1 LLLSRVYPEL
11 HRLAARQMA
20 GERAGHTL
28 SATALVHDAWLRLS
42 ADASFRP
49 EDRRQF
55 LAVAA
60 RRMRQI
66 LVDHARRRGASRREG
81 GHLRSDVT
89 LSLLPGDGPAMVDLL
104 ALEQALEQLEA
115 LDARKARVVELRYFG
130 GLDMVEIAELLD
142 LSRATVQRDWEV
154 ARAFLYRALT

>member
-1 LLLSRVYPEL
+1 
-11 HRLAARQMA
+11 MA
-20 GERAGHTL
+20 SERAGHTL
-28 SATALVHDAWLRLS
+28 SATALVHDAWLRLN

-66 LVDHARRRGASRREG
+66 LVDHARRRAAARREG
-81 GHLRSDVT
+81 GSGRAELT
-89 LSLLPGDGPAMVDLL
+89 LSLVATDGPAELDLL
-104 ALEQALEQLEA
+104 ALEQALEKLEV

-130 GLDMVEIAELLD
+130 GLDMVEIAELMN

-154 ARAFLYRALT
+154 ARAFLYRALA